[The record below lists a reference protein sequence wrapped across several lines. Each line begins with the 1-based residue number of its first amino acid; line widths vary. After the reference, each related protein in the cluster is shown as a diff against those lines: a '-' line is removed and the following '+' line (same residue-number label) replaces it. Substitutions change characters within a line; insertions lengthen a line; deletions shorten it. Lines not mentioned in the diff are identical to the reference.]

1 MHRRRLDENEGGCRA
16 FSKTSA
22 VLKMVNT
29 LHLTWLIY
37 YVTGH
42 AWLLVA
48 NKLRSFIII
57 ARSNLHDY
65 GHVFDILCHSSSKL
79 MNEPVC
85 LGVCEHM
92 LCRWVDAVPL
102 GVANL
107 VEADCCTLLCLL
119 FYYPEVIND
128 LWFFVLTTR
137 SCAGPQ
143 AGEGCVVC
151 HSPAWVK
158 DIRIN
163 RQLSNITEL
172 YGNLDSLLNPTGSD
186 YSGMLLLE
194 NKNNCIVHWLEWKCF
209 YCFSQHPQII
219 IL

>member
-1 MHRRRLDENEGGCRA
+1 M
-16 FSKTSA
+16 S
-22 VLKMVNT
+22 
-29 LHLTWLIY
+29 LIY
-37 YVTGH
+37 FVIPVQNWWT
-42 AWLLVA
+42 
-48 NKLRSFIII
+48 
-57 ARSNLHDY
+57 NLCAS
-65 GHVFDILCHSSSKL
+65 GFVNICFAG
-79 MNEPVC
+79 EW
-85 LGVCEHM
+85 M
-92 LCRWVDAVPL
+92 LSLL